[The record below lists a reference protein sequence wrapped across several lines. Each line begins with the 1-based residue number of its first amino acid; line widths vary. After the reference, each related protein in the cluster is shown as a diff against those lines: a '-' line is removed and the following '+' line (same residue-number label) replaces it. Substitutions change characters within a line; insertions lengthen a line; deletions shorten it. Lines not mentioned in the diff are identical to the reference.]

1 MQPTRGERPHIGFF
15 GRRNAG
21 KSSLVNALSR
31 QELSIVSHTPGTTT
45 DLVQKSMEILPL
57 GPVVLVDTP
66 GLDDEGELGEK
77 RVQVSEKALRTV
89 DFAVL
94 VVDERGIGELEEQ
107 LIQKWKEEKKPY
119 LVVHNKMDKGGDLT
133 EGVLCVSSLTGE
145 GMDEL
150 LKALGE
156 FRGRLTEKKILDGVI
171 KEGDVVVLVIPIDA
185 SAPKERLILPQQ
197 MVLREVL
204 DAHGLALC
212 LQVEELE
219 EAIRGRGLCPDLV
232 ITDSQVFGAVS
243 KIVPE
248 EIRLTSFSILMARYK
263 GNLSLLLQGIEA
275 LDDPETK
282 RILISEGCTHRRSCE
297 DIGTVKIPQWI
308 REYTGREDL
317 EFLFST
323 GRDFPE
329 EDVDFIIHCGGCM
342 LTPKEMQ
349 ERMKVSKKK
358 AIPMTNYG
366 MLIAHVDNIL
376 PRAMAVFQE
385 I

>member
-21 KSSLVNALSR
+21 KSRLINALSR
-31 QELSIVSHTPGTTT
+31 QEMSIVSDTPGTTT

-77 RVQVSEKALRTV
+77 RVQVSEKALNTM
-89 DFAVL
+89 DIAVL
-94 VVDERGIGELEEQ
+94 VIDERGIGELEEK
-107 LIQKWKEEKKPY
+107 LLTRWREEKKPH
-119 LVVHNKMDKGGDLT
+119 LIVRNKIDEGGEIP
-133 EGVLCVSSLTGE
+133 EGALPVSGLTGE
-145 GMDEL
+145 GIDAL

-156 FRGRLTEKKILDGVI
+156 MRQGLTEKKILDGLM
-171 KEGDVVVLVIPIDA
+171 KEGDLVVLVIPIDA
-185 SAPKERLILPQQ
+185 SAPKDRIILPQQ

-212 LQVEELE
+212 LQVEELK
-219 EAIRGRGLCPDLV
+219 EAMTTRGLRPDLV
-232 ITDSQVFGAVS
+232 ITDSQAFGAVS

-248 EIRLTSFSILMARYK
+248 EISLTSFSILMARYK
-263 GNLSLLLQGIEA
+263 GNLSLLLDGIAA
-275 LDDPETK
+275 LDRPRTK

-329 EDVDFIIHCGGCM
+329 EEVDLVIHCGGCM

-349 ERMKVSKKK
+349 ERMKLSKQR

-366 MLIAHVDNIL
+366 MLIAHVHNIL
-376 PRAMAVFQE
+376 RRAMAIFHE
-385 I
+385 K